1 MWDDAMRMSRGG
13 SVYEKEM
20 TVQNAGGDTDFA
32 DGVCGIHGDP
42 LQFVQ
47 W

>member
-13 SVYEKEM
+13 SVYERVM
-20 TVQNAGGDTDFA
+20 MVQNDGGDTDFA
-32 DGVCGIHGDP
+32 DGVCRIHEGP
-42 LQFVQ
+42 SQFVQ